1 MKNRLFGAYQKQ
13 GGGKRQTENWD
24 DSIVLL
30 ITDLNKEFRI
40 GNAQIPALFSVQLKI
55 KRGEFV
61 CIVGGSGCGKSTLLR
76 IIAGFE
82 REYTGSVLLDGKPIL
97 GPGNDRGFVFQEH
110 RLFPWLTVEKNIAFG
125 IGKRTPEQVHSVKE
139 HIQLVGLNGFEKSF
153 PHQLSG
159 GMAQRAAI
167 ARAIVNRPEIL
178 LMDEPFGS
186 LDAFTKIQMHEEIQR
201 IRSVEKTTVILVT
214 HDIDEA
220 IFLADRVVVMSD
232 RPGTIRNIY
241 TIDLPGSR
249 DRHSAAFVEYRRQ
262 IYGEF
267 FAKAKVSMDY
277 AI

>member
-1 MKNRLFGAYQKQ
+1 MNKIYDTGIGETSVVKSKFKDTG
-13 GGGKRQTENWD
+13 E
-24 DSIVLL
+24 SVLL
-30 ITDLNKEFRI
+30 SINDLNKYFRI
-40 GNAQIPALFSVQLKI
+40 GKTLMPVLTSVNLKI
-55 KRGEFV
+55 NRGEFM

-76 IIAGFE
+76 IIAGLE
-82 REYTGSVLLDGKPIL
+82 CEYTGSVTLDGRPIL

-125 IGKRTPEQVHSVKE
+125 IGKRTPAKNKSVKE
-139 HIQLVGLNGFEKSF
+139 HITLVGLNGFEKSF

-159 GMAQRAAI
+159 GMAQRTAI

-178 LMDEPFGS
+178 LMDEPFGA

-201 IRSVEKTTVILVT
+201 IRTVEKTTVILVT

-232 RPGTIRNIY
+232 RPGSIRNIY
-241 TIDLPGSR
+241 TIDLPTTR
-249 DRHSAAFVEYRRQ
+249 DRHSAGFVEYRRR
-262 IYGEF
+262 IHEEF
-267 FAKAKVSMDY
+267 FLKAKPVQDY